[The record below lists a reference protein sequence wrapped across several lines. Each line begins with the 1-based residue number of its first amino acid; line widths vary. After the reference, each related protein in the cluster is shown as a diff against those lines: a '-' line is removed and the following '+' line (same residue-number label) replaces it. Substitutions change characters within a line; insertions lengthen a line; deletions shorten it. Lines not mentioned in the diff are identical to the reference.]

1 LRSNRI
7 NKILVVSGDSGRP
20 RDDEKTGALEF
31 TQALSST
38 YQVDSWVIS
47 DKGSPDV
54 DQLLEYDA
62 VIWTTGDYWDDSISE
77 EDAALLSKYIEI
89 GGNLIL
95 SGASIGFDWDHTDFL
110 TNVAH
115 ADYLTFAKQS
125 DIELVLPDH
134 PIAKDFAAETVI
146 SFTETVSSST
156 ELEPDVINNTAN
168 ARVIFERGPE
178 SEQPNA
184 ASIVAYE
191 DDRAKIA
198 YLAFPIYLLPI
209 EQRDLLVK
217 NTIDWF
223 TRKPLPLPDEK
234 DYKPFETIPTPEGT
248 AEPTPEGTAE
258 PNPEGTAEP
267 TPEGTAEPTP
277 EGN

>member
-1 LRSNRI
+1 
-7 NKILVVSGDSGRP
+7 
-20 RDDEKTGALEF
+20 
-31 TQALSST
+31 
-38 YQVDSWVIS
+38 
-47 DKGSPDV
+47 
-54 DQLLEYDA
+54 
-62 VIWTTGDYWDDSISE
+62 
-77 EDAALLSKYIEI
+77 
-89 GGNLIL
+89 
-95 SGASIGFDWDHTDFL
+95 
-110 TNVAH
+110 
-115 ADYLTFAKQS
+115 
-125 DIELVLPDH
+125 
-134 PIAKDFAAETVI
+134 
-146 SFTETVSSST
+146 
-156 ELEPDVINNTAN
+156 VINNTAN

-191 DDRAKIA
+191 DVRAKIA